1 MTPEAPEDRVPALEP
16 DQLERLF
23 VERMNAGDV
32 DGLVAL
38 FEPGAVMA
46 HAPGEVAEGHE
57 AIRRVFEGLVAAGTR
72 LTLGDQEPSL
82 RAGDLA
88 MGSTRLADGGV
99 TSEVAR
105 RQPDGTWRWVID
117 NWNVLD
123 RL

>member
-1 MTPEAPEDRVPALEP
+1 MTEEDRAPALEP
-16 DQLERLF
+16 DELERLF
-23 VERMNAGDV
+23 VERVNAGDV

-46 HAPGEVAEGHE
+46 HAPGEVAVGSA
-57 AIRRVFEGLVAAGTR
+57 AIRRVFEGIVASGVR
-72 LTLGDQEPSL
+72 LTLGEQQPTL

-99 TSEVAR
+99 TSEVSR

-117 NWNVLD
+117 DWNVLD
-123 RL
+123 RPGL